1 MKIVGV
7 EKEEQNAENAKN
19 NTQIKAMSMVKNQSV
34 SKITWEN
41 HYDLTVVTSLISDRA
56 SRYKRKYEAS

>member
-7 EKEEQNAENAKN
+7 KKEEKNAKNAENVKN
-19 NTQIKAMSMVKNQSV
+19 NAQLKAMSMVKNQSL

-41 HYDLTVVTSLISDRA
+41 HNDLTVATSLISDCT
-56 SRYKRKYEAS
+56 SRYIRKY

>member
-41 HYDLTVVTSLISDRA
+41 HNDLTVVTSLISDRA